1 MDICIDVSNSKE
13 IDSMTM
19 KKMAFFYNAIQDGW
33 SIKRTKG
40 DKYVFTKNHEG
51 RKEVFDGSYL
61 TEFIKSNMDMDKL
74 SSR

>member
-1 MDICIDVSNSKE
+1 MDIYIDVSNSKE